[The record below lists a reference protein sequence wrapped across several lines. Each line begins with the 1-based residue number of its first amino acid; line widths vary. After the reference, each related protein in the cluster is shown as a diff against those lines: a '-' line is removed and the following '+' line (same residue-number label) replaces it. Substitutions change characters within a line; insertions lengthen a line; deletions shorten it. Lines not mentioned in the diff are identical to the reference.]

1 MPTGE
6 HDASTAMRAL
16 LVDMVAEGASDVHLV
31 PGHRPTVRVHGS
43 LRPTLHEP
51 TAAIMVEEMLYSVV
65 PTALRERFRQ
75 ELNLD
80 FSVEVSDDDGRTH
93 RFRGNTFRAQGHYC
107 GCLRHIPERIP
118 SFEWMSFPKHVAEE
132 IARLTNGLVI
142 VTGITGSGKSTTLAG
157 IVDLLNRRGGYRIIT
172 VEQPIEYLY
181 ERTERTVITQRE
193 VGVDCASFLDGL
205 KYGLRQDPDVILVGE
220 IRDRETA
227 QMALSA
233 AETGHL
239 ILTTMHTKDAK
250 GAVSRFVDLFD
261 VVAHDDIRAQLAFN
275 LRYVIAQHLLPHID
289 PVEKRALAL
298 ETMKVN
304 NPVRAGIKLGKLET
318 IESAIQTGRADGMI
332 RLDDSIQALLR
343 MGKISLDTARRYAKN
358 PDAKRRSNHAA
369 SRPHA
374 RRRPAH
380 LRALRLHRRV
390 SGQRRCPECGNA
402 VNTVPQRTAPAFVLL
417 LCLTLANA
425 GMAVTAYWE
434 YPKTLSAWRGTNK
447 PAQFLLCGWILLAV
461 SWHRSSLDDQR
472 HARCVLLL
480 YCFADVDLA
489 FLFALS
495 RSCI

>member
-80 FSVEVSDDDGRTH
+80 FSVEVSDDEGRTH

-358 PDAKRRSNHAA
+358 PDAIGAA
-369 SRPHA
+369 
-374 RRRPAH
+374 
-380 LRALRLHRRV
+380 
-390 SGQRRCPECGNA
+390 
-402 VNTVPQRTAPAFVLL
+402 
-417 LCLTLANA
+417 
-425 GMAVTAYWE
+425 
-434 YPKTLSAWRGTNK
+434 
-447 PAQFLLCGWILLAV
+447 I
-461 SWHRSSLDDQR
+461 
-472 HARCVLLL
+472 
-480 YCFADVDLA
+480 
-489 FLFALS
+489 
-495 RSCI
+495 